1 LTNFVYTFIIEN
13 YIYKGV
19 IMTKHLD
26 VFQRFI
32 KDESFSGIL
41 LFVAALLAVIVANS
55 ALSEQYFALW
65 EMKLG
70 VAIADHTISMS
81 LMHWINDGLMAL
93 FFLMVGLEIKR
104 ELLIGELSSV
114 KKASFPIVA
123 AIGGMAIPAFVY
135 IALNSDD
142 PRGFGIPM
150 ATDIAFALG
159 ILMLLGKRVNPALK
173 LFLVALAVVDDLGAV
188 IVVATFYTNEIHAEY
203 FVHAALIYAV
213 IWLLSAK
220 RVTSLTPYLLL
231 GVGLWIYIHAIGI
244 HATIA
249 GVLLA
254 FAIPIKSK
262 VDEQEFIESTS
273 ESVDIFKKNIDD
285 IPILNHHQIDEL
297 ENIAY
302 NYDKVQNPLVKL
314 EHQLH
319 GFSAFFIMPLFA
331 FANAGVVL
339 DFSSI
344 SQNMMIVL
352 GVVLG
357 LLVGKPIGIFLFTYL
372 ISKTGIVTKP
382 DDLSWEEV
390 LSVSFLG
397 GIGFTMSIF
406 ITQLAFLD
414 PSVVG
419 AVKIGIFFAS
429 FVAGVIGVLLI
440 LRNSKSKIK
449 G

>member
-1 LTNFVYTFIIEN
+1 MNQHLLTIE
-13 YIYKGV
+13 
-19 IMTKHLD
+19 
-26 VFQRFI
+26 RFI

-41 LFVAALLAVIVANS
+41 LFLATLAAVIVANS
-55 ALSEQYFALW
+55 ALSESYYNLW
-65 EMKLG
+65 HMALG
-70 VAIADHTISMS
+70 VTIGGHTISMD

-114 KKASFPIVA
+114 KKASFPIIA
-123 AIGGMAIPAFVY
+123 AIGGMVIPALVY
-135 IALNSDD
+135 VAFNTND
-142 PRGFGIPM
+142 PKGFGIPM

-188 IVVATFYTNEIHAEY
+188 IVVATVYTNEIHAEY
-203 FVHAALIYAV
+203 FLHAAIVYGLIWALNLKGV
-213 IWLLSAK
+213 TRLL
-220 RVTSLTPYLLL
+220 PYLIL
-231 GVGLWIYIHAIGI
+231 GIALWIFIHSIGI

-254 FAIPIKSK
+254 FAIPISSK
-262 VDEQEFIESTS
+262 VNEQEFIKTTK
-273 ESVDIFKKNIDD
+273 ESVDVFEKHIDA
-285 IPILNHHQIDEL
+285 IPILNHHQIDAL
-297 ENIAY
+297 EDIAY

-319 GFSAFFIMPLFA
+319 GLSAFFIMPLFA
-331 FANAGVVL
+331 FSNAGVVL
-339 DFSSI
+339 DFSAI

-357 LLVGKPIGIFLFTYL
+357 LLVGKPIGIVGFTYL
-372 ISKTGIVTKP
+372 AEKLRIVKKP
-382 DDLSWEEV
+382 DELRWEEIIAV
-390 LSVSFLG
+390 GFLG

-414 PSVVG
+414 EAVIA

-429 FVAGVIGVLLI
+429 FVAGILGVLLI
-440 LRNSKSKIK
+440 LKAHKSKNSSLQ
-449 G
+449 